1 MKKLDILVNDIIYG
15 DMVHKLAAQRNI
27 GLSEARIILSQMS
40 FIDYRTLSEDNTSI
54 TPPSGNTLGPT
65 TQSTQQQQA
74 NAPTNAKSTWTG
86 KGPINVG
93 MTVGVKG
100 PNGLPVPGQVSQV
113 DMGAK
118 GVKVKNPTT
127 GQDEWMNMDTL
138 QPFIVAGGNTPQ
150 NTQPGTQQPA
160 QPGPQQQG
168 TQPTQEQQD
177 ITNLTRLRE
186 LAGIKEECSSGATG
200 AGSIAI
206 APAAMGKMKKRQ
218 YPEESLQAE
227 YTPKTS
233 AKTIIGDTKPAQ
245 ASGKLSADLAA
256 SGKVSAGRINN
267 GRKRTR

>member
-1 MKKLDILVNDIIYG
+1 MLANDIIYG

-27 GLSEARIILSQMS
+27 GLTEARTILSQMS
-40 FIDYRTLSEDNTSI
+40 FIDYRKLSEDNTSI

-65 TQSTQQQQA
+65 TQNTQQQQA

-93 MTVGVKG
+93 MTVGLKG

-138 QPFIVAGGNTPQ
+138 QPFMAAGGNTSQ
-150 NTQPGTQQPA
+150 NIQPGTQPPA
-160 QPGPQQQG
+160 QPG

-177 ITNLTRLRE
+177 VTDLSRLRE
-186 LAGIKEECSSGATG
+186 LAGIKEECSGGATG

-233 AKTIIGDTKPAQ
+233 AKTIVGDTKPAQ

-267 GRKRTR
+267 GRKRAR

>member
-1 MKKLDILVNDIIYG
+1 MKKLDMLANDIIYG

-27 GLSEARIILSQMS
+27 GLTEARTILSQMS
-40 FIDYRTLSEDNTSI
+40 FIDYRKLSEDNTSI

-65 TQSTQQQQA
+65 TQNTQQQQA

-93 MTVGVKG
+93 MTVGLKG

-138 QPFIVAGGNTPQ
+138 QPFMAAGGNTSQ
-150 NTQPGTQQPA
+150 NIQPGTQPPA
-160 QPGPQQQG
+160 QPG

-177 ITNLTRLRE
+177 VTDLSRLRE
-186 LAGIKEECSSGATG
+186 LAGIKEECSGGATG

-233 AKTIIGDTKPAQ
+233 AKTIVGDTKPAQ

-267 GRKRTR
+267 GRKRAR

>member
-1 MKKLDILVNDIIYG
+1 MKKLDILANDMIHG

-40 FIDYRTLSEDNTSI
+40 FIDYRALSEDNTSI
-54 TPPSGNTLGPT
+54 TPPSGNTLGST
-65 TQSTQQQQA
+65 TQNTQQQQA

-93 MTVGVKG
+93 MTVGIKG
-100 PNGLPVPGQVSQV
+100 PNGLPVPGSVSQV

-138 QPFIVAGGNTPQ
+138 QPFIVAGGNTSQ
-150 NTQPGTQQPA
+150 NIQPGTQQPA
-160 QPGPQQQG
+160 QSGM
-168 TQPTQEQQD
+168 QPTQEQQD
-177 ITNLTRLRE
+177 ITDLTRLRE
-186 LAGIKEECSSGATG
+186 LAGIKEECSGGATG

-206 APAAMGKMKKRQ
+206 APAAMGKMKRRQ
-218 YPEESLQAE
+218 YPEESLKAE

-256 SGKVSAGRINN
+256 SGKISAGRINN